1 MQSKRNPLHRK
12 FKLRYILAALM
23 IMIITVLVY
32 RDSGVDHNI
41 TQTANIVPVATS
53 SDVVIVSTAEVQTS
67 TSSGTTTIIAFGD
80 SITAGYGLPYGRGY
94 PEQLG
99 QLLQDRGYQVH
110 MINAGVS
117 GETTAGGLR
126 RVDFI
131 IRQKPDIVILAL
143 GGNDALRG
151 IDPKSTSANLAQII
165 EALKRAHITIILAG
179 MYAPENLGPTYVK
192 EFDTIYTS
200 LSAKYVVTLVPFL
213 LRGVALD
220 PQKNQP
226 DGIHPNEVGAQ
237 IIAKDNLLPAL
248 LPFLP

>member
-1 MQSKRNPLHRK
+1 MSGV
-12 FKLRYILAALM
+12 
-23 IMIITVLVY
+23 VLVN
-32 RDSGVDHNI
+32 RDRVVDHNI
-41 TQTANIVPVATS
+41 IQTANTVLFATS
-53 SDVVIVSTAEVQTS
+53 SVDMSAVTEDGQTS
-67 TSSGTTTIIAFGD
+67 SLSASTTIVAFGD

-99 QLLQDRGYQVH
+99 RLLQDRGHDVH

-151 IDPKSTSANLAQII
+151 IDPSSTSANLSQII
-165 EALKRAHITIILAG
+165 EALKRARITIILAG

-192 EFDTIYTS
+192 EFNAIYTS
-200 LSAKYVVTLVPFL
+200 LSTKYGVILVPFL
-213 LRGVALD
+213 LKDVALD
-220 PQKNQP
+220 PQKNQA

-237 IIAKDNLLPAL
+237 IIAKQNLLPAL
-248 LPFLP
+248 LPLLP